1 MLTKK
6 QKKVLDYIQEY
17 SQKNGFSPS
26 YDEVR
31 KHFKLSSVSTVNHY
45 MKILQEKGYIKREK
59 NAARSVEI
67 KKKESLISIPFRGYI
82 AAGQPIEAVEEQE
95 TIAVPKN
102 LLSYSGKHFAL
113 GVKGDSMID
122 EGIFDGDTVIIR
134 KQNSV
139 EDGETAVALINGNE
153 VTLKK
158 IYKEKNRIRLQPAN
172 PKLTPFFVK
181 SVVIQGKVIS
191 TFRNIEKKEKSYKNI
206 ITPLFGQIKDINT
219 EVKKIRNFKDETE
232 IVNKIIVGDCLEV
245 MKKIKDN
252 TFDMIF
258 ADPPY
263 NMQLQNE
270 LYRPNN
276 TKVDAVDD
284 EWDQFKSFEHY
295 DEFTKAWIKEAKR
308 ILKKNGTIWVIGSY
322 HNIFRVG
329 NIMQDLGYWILN
341 DVHWIKANPMPN
353 FKGVRL
359 TNATETL
366 VWAVKD
372 KKVKN
377 YTFNYN
383 EMKKHNFGKQ
393 MRNDWYFAICN
404 GAERLKDEKGVKVH
418 STQKPLPLLERIV
431 LASTKKGDLV
441 FDPFGGTCTTG
452 VAAYK
457 HGRNFTMVEKDE
469 NYVDW

>member
-6 QKKVLDYIQEY
+6 QKKVIDYIQKY
-17 SQKNGFSPS
+17 LRVHGFSPS
-26 YDEVR
+26 HDEIR

-45 MKILQEKGYIKREK
+45 MKVLEEKGYIKRVK
-59 NAARSVEI
+59 NAARAVEI
-67 KKKESLISIPFRGYI
+67 GLKEIMVSIPFKGYI
-82 AAGQPIEAVEEQE
+82 AAGEPIEAIPESE
-95 TIAVPKN
+95 TITVPSN
-102 LLSYSGKHFAL
+102 MLSSGEHYAL
-113 GVKGDSMID
+113 SVRGDSMVD
-122 EGIFDGDTVIIR
+122 DGIFDGDTVIIR
-134 KQNSV
+134 KQNDV
-139 EDGETAVALINGNE
+139 ENGETAVALINGNE

-172 PKLTPFFVK
+172 PKLKPLYVK
-181 SVVIQGKVIS
+181 AVVIQGKVIRVVRS
-191 TFRNIEKKEKSYKNI
+191 LEEEE
-206 ITPLFGQIKDINT
+206 NT
-219 EVKKIRNFKDETE
+219 EIKKIKTFNDGSE
-232 IVNKIIVGDCLEV
+232 IINKIIVGDCLEA

-284 EWDQFKSFEHY
+284 EWDKFNGFEHY
-295 DEFTKAWIKEAKR
+295 DEFSKAWLQEAKR
-308 ILKKNGTIWVIGSY
+308 VLKKNGTIWVIGSY

-329 NIMQDLGYWILN
+329 NIMQDMGYWILN
-341 DVHWIKANPMPN
+341 DVHWIKSNPMPN

-377 YTFNYN
+377 YTFNYE
-383 EMKKHNFGKQ
+383 EMKKHNYGKQ

-404 GAERLKDEKGVKVH
+404 GSERLKDEKGVKVH

-457 HGRNFTMVEKDE
+457 HGRNFTMIEKDE
-469 NYVDW
+469 NYVDWALKRFKNFQNQLTGI